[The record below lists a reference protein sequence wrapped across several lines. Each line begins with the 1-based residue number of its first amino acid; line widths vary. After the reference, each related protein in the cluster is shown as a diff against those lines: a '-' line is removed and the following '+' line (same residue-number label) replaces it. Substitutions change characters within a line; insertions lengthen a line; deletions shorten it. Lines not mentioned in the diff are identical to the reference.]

1 MKYLDANDI
10 SQLITVKDIIEEIE
24 AYYLEDK
31 EKSSY
36 VPERLFINDE
46 QNTAILMPS
55 FFEDYYAA
63 KVIGIAPENAEK
75 SEATLQGAIVLFDR
89 KKMKP
94 LLFMDAR
101 KVTAMRTGAISGVG
115 MKYMSKPDA
124 TTIGVI
130 GTGDQ
135 GWSHLEAA
143 CAVRPVE
150 KVFVINR
157 SEKRL
162 EHFLRQARIIYPQ
175 IDFEVAYPK
184 ELLMKSDIIITTTT
198 SVDPVLPKIGEVD
211 LRGKHFAGS
220 GSFKSHMQE
229 IPDYILDE
237 MNFIAVDSYAAFNE
251 CKEMSYAKSIGFD
264 EANVM
269 DTKQLVLNGVNKDIE
284 TGVTFFKS
292 VGVAILDVITAKL
305 IYEKYIDQNS

>member
-1 MKYLDANDI
+1 MKFLDANAI

-24 AYYLEDK
+24 SYYLNDK
-31 EKSSY
+31 EKDSY
-36 VPERLFINDE
+36 VPERLFINDDK
-46 QNTAILMPS
+46 NTAILMPS
-55 FFEDYYAA
+55 FYENYYAA

-75 SEATLQGAIVLFDR
+75 GEATLQGAIVLFDR
-89 KKMKP
+89 QRMKP

-115 MKYMSKPDA
+115 MKYMSKPKSS
-124 TTIGVI
+124 TIGVI

-143 CAVRPVE
+143 CAVRAVK
-150 KVFVINR
+150 KVLIINR

-162 EHFLRQARIIYPQ
+162 ESFLQQARIIYPQ
-175 IDFEVAYPK
+175 IDFTAAYPK
-184 ELLMKSDIIITTTT
+184 ELLVESDIVITTTT
-198 SVDPVLPKIGEVD
+198 SVDPVLPKVDDVD

-229 IPDYILDE
+229 IPNYILDE
-237 MNFIAVDSYAAFNE
+237 MDFITVDSYAAFNE
-251 CKEMSYAKSIGFD
+251 CKEMSYAKSIGYN
-264 EANVM
+264 ESNVL
-269 DTKQLVLNGVNKDIE
+269 DTKQLVLNGVKKE
-284 TGVTFFKS
+284 VQEGVTFFKS

-305 IYEKYIDQNS
+305 IYENYLKNN